1 MSEAKKPEPI
11 VLKGTIDYTITVYD
25 DHYTLDAGKRSMQN
39 DLCAILYAKDI
50 TEKIQ
55 VDFKLMKEDK
65 NIKGSAKTHTKSRLD
80 KLIHSSYS
88 LTSIATDII
97 MTILA
102 RSQKRDS

>member
-1 MSEAKKPEPI
+1 MSETIKPEPL
-11 VLKGTIDYTITVYD
+11 VLKGTIEYTITVYD
-25 DHYTLDAGKRSMQN
+25 DHYTLDTGKRSMQN

-55 VDFKLMKEDK
+55 VDFKIMKEDK
-65 NIKGSAKTHTKSRLD
+65 NIKGSSKNHTKSRLD

-97 MTILA
+97 MTILS
-102 RSQKRDS
+102 RPQKK